1 MTDQIHR
8 LAGLTATVT
17 IRIDPWGIAHIRA
30 ENRDDLFF
38 AQGWNAARDRLWQI
52 DLARKR
58 GLGLLAADFGPGY
71 LAQDRAARLLLYRGD
86 MAAEWAAYAP
96 DAQEICTAFTQGIN
110 AYVADVLAGRLPLP
124 PEFALLGT
132 RPAPWQPADVV
143 RVRSHS
149 LTRNATSELLRA
161 RVMALMGPDL
171 GARLD
176 LLRRNLEPVAIPDIP
191 EGLDL
196 QDLDARVLRD
206 FLLGVSP
213 VSFSPERL
221 AAPLAEADLW
231 TRPTPLGEVDRIA
244 ATEGSNNW
252 VVSGA
257 RTASGRPILCLDP
270 HRTHVLPSVRY
281 LVHLT
286 MPGLD
291 AIGAGEPMVPGISMG
306 HNGTAAF
313 GLTIHGHDQEDLY
326 VYETH
331 PDDPDLYRHGDGWA
345 RLTTLTE
352 TVPVKGHPD
361 QTVTLQFTRHGP
373 LLHRIPGRAFAL
385 RTVWTGPGTAPY
397 MASLSVMRAT
407 TPPDYLA
414 ALRGWGCP
422 SVNHIYGDTGGN
434 ILWKP
439 SGAAPIR
446 KGWQGLLP
454 VPGDG
459 RFEWQGLHDP
469 DHTPVEANPPRGYIA
484 TANAINLPPG
494 WDGPIPGHEWLDSS
508 RHDFLN
514 AALAGNDRVTLND
527 CAAMQ
532 TSLHSGIALGLAGR
546 LQAAGVPAPVRAL
559 LDGFD
564 GRLSADS
571 AAAAFLE
578 IWLTRHLG
586 PAIARHLGAT
596 GAVLPLLQPCDPA
609 SVLNWMQAQ
618 EALPPDILA
627 SLDAAW
633 ADCAARMGADPK
645 GWAWGDIHRLTLRHP
660 LHRLAPA
667 DWSLPPVPRGG
678 SSASP
683 NYAGY
688 DPASLDVL
696 MGPSVRMLIDIGG
709 WDNSLF
715 VNTPGQSGLPR
726 DPHYN
731 DLQPLWTAG
740 DYAPLLYSDARV
752 ESVTTRRIVLT
763 GAGHHDAGALEQ
775 QTH

>member
-8 LAGLTATVT
+8 LDGLTEAVS

-58 GLGLLAADFGPGY
+58 GLGLLAGDFGPGY

-86 MAAEWAAYAP
+86 MAVEWAAYAP
-96 DAQEICTAFTQGIN
+96 DAEAICTAFAKGIN
-110 AYVADVLAGRLPLP
+110 AYVDGVHAGELPLP
-124 PEFALLGT
+124 PEFTLLGN
-132 RPAPWQPADVV
+132 RPALWQPSDVA
-143 RVRSHS
+143 RIRSHS

-161 RVMALMGPDL
+161 RVMALMGPET
-171 GARLD
+171 GAHLD
-176 LLRRNLEPVAIPDIP
+176 LLRRNLEPFTIPEIA

-196 QDLDARVLRD
+196 HSLDARVLRD

-221 AAPLAEADLW
+221 AAPLSDADLW
-231 TRPTPLGEVDRIA
+231 TRPTSLGEIDRIA

-281 LVHLT
+281 ITHLT
-286 MPGLD
+286 MPGFD

-306 HNGTAAF
+306 HNGHAAF

-326 VYETH
+326 TYDLH
-331 PDDPDLYRHGDGWA
+331 PDDPDLYRHHDGWQ

-361 QTVTLQFTRHGP
+361 QRITLQFTRHGP
-373 LLHRIPGRAFAL
+373 LLHRSASHAFAL
-385 RTVWTGPGTAPY
+385 RTVWSLPGTAPY

-422 SVNHIYGDTGGN
+422 SVNHIYGDMAGN

-439 SGAAPIR
+439 AGAAPIR

-469 DHTPVEANPPRGYIA
+469 DSAPVELNPSRGYIA
-484 TANAINLPPG
+484 TANAINLPPD

-514 AALAGNDRVTLND
+514 AALAGNDQVTLQD

-532 TSLHSGIALGLAGR
+532 LSLHSGIALGLAR
-546 LQAAGVPAPVRAL
+546 LLQGPDIPAPVRAL

-564 GRLSADS
+564 GTLPADS
-571 AAAAFLE
+571 PAAAYIE
-578 IWLTRHLG
+578 IWLSRHLG
-586 PAIARHLGAT
+586 PAIARHEGASE
-596 GAVLPLLQPCDPA
+596 AVLPLLQPYDPA
-609 SVLNWMQAQ
+609 SLLRWMQARVD
-618 EALPPDILA
+618 LPPDIIA
-627 SLDAAW
+627 SLEAAST
-633 ADCAARMGADPK
+633 DCAQLMGADPQA
-645 GWAWGDIHRLTLRHP
+645 WAWGRIHRLTLRHP

-667 DWSLPPVPRGG
+667 EWSLPPVPRGG

-688 DPASLDVL
+688 DLQSLDVL
-696 MGPSVRMLIDIGG
+696 MGPSVRMLIDVGG

-715 VNTPGQSGLPR
+715 VNTPGQSGLPG
-726 DPHYN
+726 DPHYH
-731 DLQPLWTAG
+731 DLQPLWAG
-740 DYAPLLYSDARV
+740 GEYAPLLYSDARI
-752 ESVTTRRIVLT
+752 EAATRQRITLT
-763 GAGHHDAGALEQ
+763 AG
-775 QTH
+775 